1 MGIVITDEQKRNNR
15 RWKEELM
22 PSEED
27 AWQWFSS
34 NYPAVANWLLSFK
47 KKAKAR
53 QDKGDYW
60 WELRACDYYDKF
72 ANQKLFYQVFQTKP
86 CFVYDESS
94 TFCNNS
100 MYFMTVPDKAL
111 QALLCSKIG
120 WWLITEFCP
129 RIQNGVQLIWDNFR
143 QIPVP
148 HDLPQILNEY
158 ADKMMASRNDD
169 AEFQRISEEID
180 TVILTLYGFAE

>member
-1 MGIVITDEQKRNNR
+1 M
-15 RWKEELM
+15 
-22 PSEED
+22 
-27 AWQWFSS
+27 
-34 NYPAVANWLLSFK
+34 
-47 KKAKAR
+47 
-53 QDKGDYW
+53 
-60 WELRACDYYDKF
+60 
-72 ANQKLFYQVFQTKP
+72 KLFYQVFQTKP